1 MATVTSCENTLYT
14 CKLFHVNMKID
25 VICHCKN
32 CTFILTKDET
42 IDAIKIC
49 SLIFFLLASVY

>member
-14 CKLFHVNMKID
+14 CKLFHVNTKID

-49 SLIFFLLASVY
+49 SLIFFC